1 MVRSPVSLYLPGS
14 TATMRLERKVIVGYL
29 STSKKSALRKC
40 ASRLAT
46 WVLTVV
52 ASRLTTPVTLLNS
65 PLTFEI
71 IMWRTENCAKE
82 WAGSI
87 CQSVLWA
94 NDGTASATSRAD
106 ATTKRVV
113 ILDMAFLL
121 LSLDDKRLA

>member
-1 MVRSPVSLYLPGS
+1 
-14 TATMRLERKVIVGYL
+14 
-29 STSKKSALRKC
+29 
-40 ASRLAT
+40 
-46 WVLTVV
+46 
-52 ASRLTTPVTLLNS
+52 
-65 PLTFEI
+65 
-71 IMWRTENCAKE
+71 MWRTENCAKE

-121 LSLDDKRLA
+121 LSLDDKRSAFVTTTIEEKPVSLLALGCSSLPQLLEQSGQQPQPPGLDVPQLTPVQRADGLIQLS